1 MSEKSS
7 YWYDSSPVIGSAVQ
21 ITWGGADIK
30 CGDKIIACKGTRLS
44 EMQLSIL
51 ERICSLESDVDICS
65 VNIPDCFSSFFD
77 PLYCTA
83 SDKTVIDFINF
94 LLDTACNQ
102 QKDLDTKAS
111 KDAVDPIVTL
121 EYCCCAPTCTT
132 PGGSCCGTSV
142 EVRLSEHIQNVLE
155 CLCKYKEEVA
165 NTYATIVEI
174 TKTNNALLAL
184 CNRVGKI
191 ETGITAWNVHNTTLA
206 PAPNTISLA
215 NNSNP
220 C

>member
-155 CLCKYKEEVA
+155 CLCELKAEVVSLK
-165 NTYATIVEI
+165 NEVETLYATKQSV
-174 TKTNNALLAL
+174 TNTNGRIDCLRAALINFNTANAGLE
-184 CNRVGKI
+184 GF
-191 ETGITAWNVHNTTLA
+191 TGINLTGCL
-206 PAPNTISLA
+206 
-215 NNSNP
+215 
-220 C
+220 